1 MSVADSSLMRY
12 IRESNIVHDLREFFT
27 DDCVADYT
35 GSLDLMKGVDAVM
48 EGLQKAIGHV
58 STFHGLT
65 TQAIYLTGKDTAEA
79 TTYCSWSFL
88 RR

>member
-1 MSVADSSLMRY
+1 MRY